1 MTTLYPGA
9 IDQLVNPVPSNPLN
23 NPSHAAQHSN
33 ANDAIE
39 AIEGYLGTAGSTD
52 PNTITGR
59 VVALESG
66 GTGGGAVETIDPN
79 EGLELVGTALG
90 TKYNT
95 LIADSVTSIAVGG
108 AAALPASTWKLKTL
122 VQVLDTILFP
132 DVLPTYT
139 VPTITVAS
147 TITGTL
153 EIGQSISPV
162 ITTVATEQDAGV
174 FSNIATFRNTT
185 SINSV
190 TPGGVTISD
199 IPPQFGYADPN
210 NPNRNYTV
218 SYTDTNFVVPS
229 GTTTWK
235 GRGSYAAGLA
245 KKNNKGTNDIRAA
258 AVRSVNAPQAADAAF
273 ESTTVS
279 ITGIYPFFWGK
290 STTQPTPAS
299 IASAIAAGT
308 ANKSLTASTGTVT
321 VTYNAASEYIWVA
334 IPAVSTVKTKWYNT
348 DLNNGPIGAGQ
359 FILAPVLQNVNSPE
373 SRWTAVSFNIY
384 ISGYATTTS
393 GNIEYRNS

>member
-1 MTTLYPGA
+1 MATNYPGSL
-9 IDQLVNPVPSNPLN
+9 DTLTNPLPTDKQN
-23 NPSHAAQHSN
+23 NPSHAAQHGN

-39 AIEGYLGTAGSTD
+39 AIEAYLGTATNPAPG
-52 PNTITGR
+52 TITDR
-59 VVALESG
+59 IETLEAG
-66 GTGGGAVETIDPN
+66 GSGGGAVETIEPN
-79 EGLELVGTALG
+79 EGLELTGTSLG

-95 LIADSVTSIAVGG
+95 QIADSVTSIAVGG

-139 VPTITVAS
+139 VPTITITS
-147 TITGTL
+147 SITGTR
-153 EIGQSISPV
+153 EIGESISP
-162 ITTVATEQDAGV
+162 ILTTVGTENDSGI
-174 FSNIATFRNTT
+174 FSTIATFRNTT

-190 TPGGVTISD
+190 TPVGNNITDV
-199 IPPQFGYADPN
+199 PPQFGYTDPN

-218 SYTDTNFVVPS
+218 NYTDTNFVVPS

-235 GRGSYAAGLA
+235 GRGNYAAGVA
-245 KKNNKGTNDIRAA
+245 KKNNKGANDVRAA

-273 ESTTVS
+273 ESATVS

-290 STTQPTPAS
+290 STTPPTPAS
-299 IASAIAAGT
+299 IAAAIAAGT

-321 VTYNAASEYIWVA
+321 VTYNAVSEYIWVA

-359 FILAPVLQNVNSPE
+359 FILAPVAQNVSSPE
-373 SRWTAVSFNIY
+373 SRWSAVSFNVY